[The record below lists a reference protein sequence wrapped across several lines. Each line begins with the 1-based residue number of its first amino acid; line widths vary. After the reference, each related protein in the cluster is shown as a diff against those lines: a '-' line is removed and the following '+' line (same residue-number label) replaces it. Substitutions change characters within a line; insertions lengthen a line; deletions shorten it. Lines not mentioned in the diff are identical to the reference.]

1 VPARNGA
8 PRPWTAAE
16 IQTAEAMRGKHTVR
30 EIAEALGRP
39 QPSVSNLLNRPE
51 RMAAAKARAS
61 QSAKAKHEVPN
72 GIHQRLGVIPAPEEP
87 AVRKS
92 AARETSPSGAS
103 GGLEPI
109 LIIPDAHRPF
119 HSKVWWDLLM
129 QAGRF
134 LKPKHLVIIGDFA
147 DFYEVSD
154 HPKDPER
161 KHRMPDELAD
171 VDEGLNDLDSL
182 GAVSKIYIEGN
193 HEDRLRRHL
202 QKDPALAG
210 VVNTRSLLKLDERGW
225 HFVPYKDHTSLGAA
239 YFTHDVDASGRNA
252 IYKALETYQHTI
264 ITGHTHRL
272 QYIVEGSAIGECKLS
287 VSFGW
292 GGDAEKVGYKNKARA
307 RKEWALAFGIGY
319 LEPSSGFVYLSP
331 IPVVHGTCVVNGR
344 LFRAA

>member
-1 VPARNGA
+1 
-8 PRPWTAAE
+8 
-16 IQTAEAMRGKHTVR
+16 
-30 EIAEALGRP
+30 
-39 QPSVSNLLNRPE
+39 
-51 RMAAAKARAS
+51 MAAAKARAS
-61 QSAKAKHEVPN
+61 QPPKAKHEVPN

-103 GGLEPI
+103 GVAGGLEPI

-171 VDEGLNDLDSL
+171 VDAGLNDLDSL
-182 GAVSKIYIEGN
+182 NATNKIYIEGN

-225 HFVPYKDHTSLGAA
+225 HFVPYKDHTSLGVA

-272 QYIVEGSAIGECKLS
+272 QYIVEGSAVGECKLS

-292 GGDAEKVGYKNKARA
+292 GGDVEKVGYKNKARA

-319 LEPSSGFVYLSP
+319 LEPSSGFVYLAP